1 MKYFY
6 ILIIIFFTNNLFAED
21 KLDSWDL
28 YKTIESSTVRIN
40 IWENYD
46 TKNESTITGGTGIV
60 INKFDSF
67 YYLLTNSHVI
77 LENFCFGYYE
87 EGCED
92 KEWSE
97 EYTIVVDHPDFEYE
111 YVVENSDLIYWY
123 EFDLAVIAL
132 DLIDN
137 TDELTPIEIGGA
149 WHPLMDIYGAGFPAV
164 LGNYNKDYADMVFC
178 AGIVNTMFSD
188 DEALYQLGN
197 YTIAHSCTLA
207 GGMSGGPLVDGYG
220 LLLGVNG
227 LSGNSELYRNQ
238 DGIIEDL
245 DIAPANFN
253 YAVDIWDLYRLE
265 IAEDDGHFD
274 PDSLFYNYLPK
285 LSYDYHD
292 DFYES
297 YVELYPDKVDKI
309 KLLFE

>member
-1 MKYFY
+1 MLLNFVF
-6 ILIIIFFTNNLFAED
+6 LFTNNIFALE
-21 KLDSWDL
+21 KLDSYQL
-28 YKTIESSTVRIN
+28 YETIEVSTVRIN

-46 TKNESTITGGTGIV
+46 TDNQETITGGTGIV
-60 INKFDSF
+60 INKFDNF
-67 YYLLTNSHVI
+67 YYLLTNSHVV

-97 EYTIVVDHPDFEYE
+97 EYTIVVDHPNFEYE
-111 YVVENSDLIYWY
+111 YVIENSDLIYWY

-137 TDELTPIEIGGA
+137 TDELRPIEIGGA
-149 WHPLMDIYGAGFPAV
+149 WHPLMDIYGAGFPSV
-164 LGNYNKDYADMVFC
+164 LGNYGRDYADMVFC
-178 AGIVNTMFSD
+178 SGVVNTMFSD

-207 GGMSGGPLVDGYG
+207 GGMSGGPLVDSYG

-227 LSGNSELYRNQ
+227 LSGESELYRNQ
-238 DGIIEDL
+238 DGIIEEL

-285 LSYDYHD
+285 LSYDYHNY
-292 DFYES
+292 FYES
-297 YVELYPDKVDKI
+297 YVDLYPDKIDKI
-309 KLLFE
+309 RLLFE

>member
-1 MKYFY
+1 MKFFY

-67 YYLLTNSHVI
+67 YYLLTNSHVV

-97 EYTIVVDHPDFEYE
+97 EYTIVVDHPNFEYE

-132 DLIDN
+132 DLIDD
-137 TDELTPIEIGGA
+137 TDELTPIEVGGA
-149 WHPLMDIYGAGFPAV
+149 WHPLMNIYGAGFPAV
-164 LGNYNKDYADMVFC
+164 LGNYDKDYADMVFC
-178 AGIVNTMFSD
+178 AGVVNTMFSD
-188 DEALYQLGN
+188 DEALYQLSN

-207 GGMSGGPLVDGYG
+207 GGMSGGPLVDSYG

-227 LSGNSELYRNQ
+227 LSGNSKLFRNQ
-238 DGIIEDL
+238 DGIIENL

-265 IAEDDGHFD
+265 IAEDDGHFN

-285 LSYDYHD
+285 LSYDYHN